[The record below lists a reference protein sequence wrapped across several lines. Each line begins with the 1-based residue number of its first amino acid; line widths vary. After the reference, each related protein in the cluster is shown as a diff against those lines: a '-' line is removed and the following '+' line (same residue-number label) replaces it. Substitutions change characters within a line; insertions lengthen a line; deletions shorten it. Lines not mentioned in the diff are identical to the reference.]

1 MSSSFRVLGCLAL
14 WLVAT
19 AAWRPLLVP
28 DEGRYASIAFHMLV
42 GDPLVPMLNG
52 LPFFHKPPLLY
63 WIDMAAFSVL
73 GVNPFAARMGPAL
86 GAFVLGASL
95 YFHLRH
101 WHGLRVAVAG
111 VVIVATT
118 PLVWVGG
125 QYVNHDMGVAGCI
138 TAAVL
143 AAVRAL
149 EVTGRQRY
157 GWWVQAWMFCGL
169 GVLAKGL
176 IGVVLPGLI
185 VLPWLMAQRRWSDLW
200 WFLHP
205 LGWLVLATVVGPWL
219 WAMHMRFPE
228 FIDYFIVEQHFR
240 RYGGTTFN
248 NQQPAWF
255 FVAVLPLLT
264 LPWSLW
270 IVSATRT
277 AWRRRLDRFQERWDA
292 PAEPQAQP
300 ITSTPLLGLYLW
312 WIVVIIGFFSV
323 PRSKL
328 VGYVLPAAAPWCAL
342 LACGLAHRARIWQR
356 VGVVS
361 ALLCVAIVAG
371 LAWHA
376 PHSARSV
383 ALELK
388 RLMQPGDRVLFV
400 NEYFYDVPFYA
411 QLQQPVWVLS
421 DWDDPQIKLRD
432 NWRKEL
438 HDARRFA
445 TAQQQAVLWP
455 VAQAHALVCEG
466 SSTSWVVAHSGWQRD
481 GTAVPHGQQVFE
493 AAGVRLWRI
502 LPSDC
507 RGASR

>member
-1 MSSSFRVLGCLAL
+1 MSNSFRVLGCLAL

-28 DEGRYASIAFHMLV
+28 DEGRYASIAFHMLM

-63 WIDMAAFSVL
+63 WIDMAAFSVF

-95 YFHLRH
+95 YIHMRH
-101 WHGLRVAVAG
+101 WHGVRVATAA
-111 VVIVATT
+111 VVMVATT
-118 PLVWVGG
+118 PFVFVGG
-125 QYVNHDMGVAGCI
+125 QYINHDMGVAGCI

-143 AAVRAL
+143 AAVRSFH
-149 EVTGRQRY
+149 TQGRERY
-157 GWWVQAWMFCGL
+157 GWWVQAWLFCAL

-185 VLPWLMAQRRWSDLW
+185 VLPWLCAQRRWRDLL

-205 LGWLVLATVVGPWL
+205 VGWMVLAAIVGPWL
-219 WAMHMRFPE
+219 WAMHLRFPE
-228 FIDYFIVEQHFR
+228 FIDYFIIEQHFR

-248 NQQPAWF
+248 NPQPVWF
-255 FVAVLPLLT
+255 FAAVLPLLT

-270 IVSATRT
+270 LWPAARSV
-277 AWRRRLDRFQERWDA
+277 WRARGQLLTA
-292 PAEPQAQP
+292 PAGAWPG
-300 ITSTPLLGLYLW
+300 STTLGASAAPLLGLYVW
-312 WIVVIIGFFSV
+312 WIIVIVGFFSV

-342 LACGLAHRARIWQR
+342 LAWGLAERVRTWPRIGLAA
-356 VGVVS
+356 GV
-361 ALLCVAIVAG
+361 LCVAIVAG
-371 LAWHA
+371 LAWRS
-376 PHSARSV
+376 PHSARPV

-400 NEYFYDVPFYA
+400 NEFFYDVTFYA
-411 QLQQPVWVLS
+411 QLREPVWVLS
-421 DWDDPQIKLRD
+421 DWDDPQIQRRD

-445 TAQQQAVLWP
+445 TPEQQAVLWP
-455 VAQAHALVCEG
+455 LARARDLLCQGTHP
-466 SSTSWVVAHSGWQRD
+466 SWVITPGAWPQIWPEG
-481 GTAVPHGQQVFE
+481 PHGQRVFE
-493 AAGVRLWRI
+493 AGGVSLWRV
-502 LPSDC
+502 LPSQC
-507 RGASR
+507 RGLS